1 MVLNSICVGPPSSP
15 TCLSVSFSQ
24 TTVIISWISPD
35 TSTHCIVSYIT
46 KTNTS
51 DNILTTTNTS
61 VSIPLAGLS
70 PDTTYCSSVAA
81 VDTAN
86 RTGTY
91 SEEIC
96 FILKSKLVGS
106 NRDCFTRNRLMTRSL
121 DKNNA

>member
-1 MVLNSICVGPPSSP
+1 MDYIYIKLSSSLMKLTHEAKFLCIGPPISP
-15 TCLSVSFSQ
+15 TCLNVYFSQ

-51 DNILTTTNTS
+51 DSIFTTTNTS
-61 VSIPLAGLS
+61 VSIPLAGFS
-70 PDTTYCSSVAA
+70 SNTTYCSSVAA

-91 SEEIC
+91 SDEIC
-96 FILKSKLVGS
+96 FFFEVQVHW
-106 NRDCFTRNRLMTRSL
+106 D
-121 DKNNA
+121 